1 MGEMQGI
8 EIRQLTTE
16 DMVSFQCAMASY
28 KTMGQQMLDV
38 FNSITRDLLSRLP
51 KGFTYHYCE
60 VMMTNHLEN
69 YGDGSCVAFYTSV
82 GKVKPVWRDWNESG
96 GKVHNYVTATRRE
109 VIEVIRQFKPF
120 LEQLC
125 QELSKDNNEIAD
137 HVKRLKAIW
146 AEVSSHE
153 E

>member
-1 MGEMQGI
+1 MGQQGI

-38 FNSITRDLLSRLP
+38 FNSITRDLISRLP
-51 KGFTYHYCE
+51 ERFTYTGCGI
-60 VMMTNHLEN
+60 MMTNCLDG
-69 YGDGSCVAFYTSV
+69 YGDESCVALYDAEHRYP
-82 GKVKPVWRDWNESG
+82 KPVWIDWIQSG
-96 GKVHNYVTATRRE
+96 ECISGYITATRRE

-120 LEQLC
+120 LEQLS

-146 AEVSSHE
+146 AEINAHE
-153 E
+153 